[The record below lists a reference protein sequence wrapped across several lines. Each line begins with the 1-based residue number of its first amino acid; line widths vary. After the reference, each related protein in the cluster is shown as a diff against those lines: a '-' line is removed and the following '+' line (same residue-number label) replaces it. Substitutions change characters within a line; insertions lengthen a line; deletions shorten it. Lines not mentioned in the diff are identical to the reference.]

1 MSDGYMSRRR
11 DIYKRAHGIS
21 FLNNE
26 KTTFKLAARPSNH
39 LLLLNH
45 YIGFRLA
52 VRVVAK
58 REVLYSNE
66 LTHVKLD
73 RGNTVLLSQV

>member
-1 MSDGYMSRRR
+1 MSRKR
-11 DIYKRAHGIS
+11 DIYKRAQAIS
-21 FLNNE
+21 FLKNE
-26 KTTFKLAARPSNH
+26 ETTFKLAARSSKH
-39 LLLLNH
+39 LLLLNPN
-45 YIGFRLA
+45 IGFRLA

-66 LTHVKLD
+66 LSHVNLD

>member
-1 MSDGYMSRRR
+1 MVICPARGTYINVRMVFLFSRT
-11 DIYKRAHGIS
+11 
-21 FLNNE
+21 NE
-26 KTTFKLAARPSNH
+26 ETTFKLAARSSKH
-39 LLLLNH
+39 LLLLNPR
-45 YIGFRLA
+45 IGFRLA

-66 LTHVKLD
+66 LTHVNLD